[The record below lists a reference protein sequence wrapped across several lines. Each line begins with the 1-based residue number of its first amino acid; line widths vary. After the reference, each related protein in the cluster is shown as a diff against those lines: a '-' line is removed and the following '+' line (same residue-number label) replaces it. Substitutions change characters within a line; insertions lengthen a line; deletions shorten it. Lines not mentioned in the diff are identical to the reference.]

1 MYLLDSFLLPSQL
14 EQFLGLE
21 FSKTSLLYNHYIYC
35 FQMLDKTNMI
45 LQVPHNSRHYCD
57 CELVN
62 FLYSYIQAVAHP
74 NNLSME
80 GIQRSFTNYI
90 TTMGDGW
97 LMKCQKCIVDLIKW
111 NCQPRGRGVKKFVN
125 NPYPYTYK

>member
-1 MYLLDSFLLPSQL
+1 MSGSVCYWRSKLRILILFPILDMNNQPLQVHLLDSFLLPSQL

-57 CELVN
+57 CELVI
-62 FLYSYIQAVAHP
+62 FFSHDIQAVSHP

-80 GIQRSFTNYI
+80 EIQGMAMNRECLDIIN
-90 TTMGDGW
+90 D
-97 LMKCQKCIVDLIKW
+97 
-111 NCQPRGRGVKKFVN
+111 
-125 NPYPYTYK
+125 